1 VRVRLRVIVR
11 VHAPRALTCTLAC
24 VRCEA
29 CVFSFLVVSTLAY
42 VRSPSACAL
51 LNAVYIRGGWA
62 SDMGVRSRYR
72 LRGGRAH
79 QAAMSDVSSPEGGAQ
94 RLATAATPATTMT
107 LMAPC
112 SAQPRRR
119 RLSGPA
125 RATLPTPST
134 SPHPTVPGG
143 AKLGAN
149 ARIPAAPPQPCEQRG
164 ASRFNAD
171 WVRSLHEEIQE
182 EILREGICACMWGR
196 LLDKWSE
203 YIKDV
208 PYERVEVACAKQILQ
223 YARLT
228 SASASPMFYE
238 TLRRL
243 GKDVLVLPENVDE
256 NLLERLKPKASDS
269 KWYRGFFGDKD
280 KWTIEHLTQ
289 HLKTLHG
296 SSDIKTDK
304 SLEKKIGFI
313 VTHVRSNR
321 YSAVEMQGIV
331 KVGRSVFF
339 WVQA

>member
-1 VRVRLRVIVR
+1 MRCARLLVRWCDQTVRL
-11 VHAPRALTCTLAC
+11 LGW
-24 VRCEA
+24 
-29 CVFSFLVVSTLAY
+29 VS
-42 VRSPSACAL
+42 
-51 LNAVYIRGGWA
+51 N
-62 SDMGVRSRYR
+62 MGVRSHYR
-72 LRGGRAH
+72 LRRGRAH
-79 QAAMSDVSSPEGGAQ
+79 QAAMSDFSSPEVVHNGSNGSDSSDDDD
-94 RLATAATPATTMT
+94 LDGP
-107 LMAPC
+107 L
-112 SAQPRRR
+112 
-119 RLSGPA
+119 LSGAPKAAA
-125 RATLPTPST
+125 RATMPTPSA
-134 SPHPTVPGG
+134 SSHPTVPGG

-149 ARIPAAPPQPCEQRG
+149 ARIPVALPQLREQRG
-164 ASRFNAD
+164 DSRFNAD

-243 GKDVLVLPENVDE
+243 GKDVLVLPENVDD
-256 NLLERLKPKASDS
+256 NLLERLKPKDSDS

-280 KWTIEHLTQ
+280 KWTREHLTG

-296 SSDIKTDK
+296 SSDIKIDK
-304 SLEKKIGFI
+304 SQEKKIGFI

-331 KVGRSVFF
+331 KVGRCFF
-339 WVQA
+339 GVHA

>member
-1 VRVRLRVIVR
+1 
-11 VHAPRALTCTLAC
+11 
-24 VRCEA
+24 
-29 CVFSFLVVSTLAY
+29 
-42 VRSPSACAL
+42 
-51 LNAVYIRGGWA
+51 
-62 SDMGVRSRYR
+62 
-72 LRGGRAH
+72 
-79 QAAMSDVSSPEGGAQ
+79 MSDVSSPEVVHNGRNGVDSSDDDDFDGP
-94 RLATAATPATTMT
+94 LLSAAPKA
-107 LMAPC
+107 A
-112 SAQPRRR
+112 A
-119 RLSGPA
+119 SGPA
-125 RATLPTPST
+125 RATLPTLST

-143 AKLGAN
+143 AKLDAN
-149 ARIPAAPPQPCEQRG
+149 ARIPASPPQPCEQRG

-171 WVRSLHEEIQE
+171 WCWVRSLHEEIQE
-182 EILREGICACMWGR
+182 EILREGICKCRWGC

-208 PYERVEVACAKQILQ
+208 PYERVEVACAKLILQ
-223 YARLT
+223 HARLT

-256 NLLERLKPKASDS
+256 NLLERLKPKTSDS
-269 KWYRGFFGDKD
+269 KWYRGFFGDED

-304 SLEKKIGFI
+304 SQEKKIGFI

-331 KVGRSVFF
+331 KVGRCFSGCRRKQALVCLPACAQNHKTCSVRTHARKLLEPCASIDRVLFEIAY
-339 WVQA
+339 VQPP